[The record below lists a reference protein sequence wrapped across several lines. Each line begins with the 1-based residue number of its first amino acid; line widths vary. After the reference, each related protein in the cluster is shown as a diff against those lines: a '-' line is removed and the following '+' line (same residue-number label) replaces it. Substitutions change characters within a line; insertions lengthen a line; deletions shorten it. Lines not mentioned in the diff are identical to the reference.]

1 MTTLA
6 TPPVVAPAATPAAPA
21 APATNNV
28 PQAATAAAA
37 TPAPA
42 PTSPVAQNAEPAK
55 AQAYEIKPGEGH
67 SAAVAA
73 DFAKFAVEAGLPADK
88 AQAGYDALSASFM
101 ASVQKQAAE
110 TQAAWAAE
118 VQAHPELGGDKL
130 PQTKALAAKALELAP
145 EGVREFLNSSG
156 LGNHP
161 GLVAWAARVGQAL
174 SPDTFIAGQRTAAP
188 ADLRD
193 PAVQAQRL
201 YPNHK

>member
-6 TPPVVAPAATPAAPA
+6 TPPVAAPAATPAAPA

-37 TPAPA
+37 APAPA

-161 GLVAWAARVGQAL
+161 GLVAWAARIGQAL
-174 SPDTFIAGQRTAAP
+174 SPDTFEHGTRTASQP
-188 ADLRD
+188 RSLEH
-193 PAVQAQRL
+193 RL
-201 YPNHK
+201 FPNLK

>member
-1 MTTLA
+1 MTA
-6 TPPVVAPAATPAAPA
+6 TETAPATPAAVPPVAAAPVPPA
-21 APATNNV
+21 AA
-28 PQAATAAAA
+28 AAAA

-42 PTSPVAQNAEPAK
+42 ETSPATPVAEPAK
-55 AQAYEIKPGEGH
+55 VQAYEIKPGEGH

-88 AQAGYDALSASFM
+88 AQAGYDKLSASFM

-161 GLVAWAARVGQAL
+161 GLVAWAAKVGQAL
-174 SPDTFIAGQRTAAP
+174 SQDTFIAGQRTAAP